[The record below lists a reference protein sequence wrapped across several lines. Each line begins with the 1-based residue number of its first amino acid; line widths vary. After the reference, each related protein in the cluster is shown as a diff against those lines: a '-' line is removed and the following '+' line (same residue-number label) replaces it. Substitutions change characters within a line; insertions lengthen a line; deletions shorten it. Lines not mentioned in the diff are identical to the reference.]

1 MEVLFETFS
10 KTLRGFDPVF
20 IRSLH
25 SRIDWSDRLIA
36 VKGGRGTGKTT
47 MLLQHI
53 RDNIKSGPHVLYV
66 SLDELYFTSNSLVN
80 LADDFVKGGGKFLFL
95 DEVHK
100 YPSWSREVKNL
111 YDTYRNLKIVLT
123 GSSMLEIAKGDA
135 DLSRRAVMYEM
146 TGLSFREFL
155 AIEHGFNFRELS
167 WQEII
172 KDHVPI
178 AHEVIKKIKPLPA
191 FKQYLKYGY
200 YPYFQENKN
209 NYHQR
214 LATTVNLIIESD
226 LPSIERVDYSTIQ
239 KLKKLLYVISTSVP
253 FKPNIQKLSE
263 QIHATRGSTLLYLDY
278 LKNAQLL
285 NLLRSETEGI
295 SYLNK
300 PDKIY
305 LNNPNLLHALAPEN
319 ANTGTLRETFFYNQ
333 LQQVSK
339 ITSSEKG
346 DFRVDKK
353 YIFEIGGKTKTNDQ
367 IKDLPNAYIAA
378 DEIEIGLKNKIPLWL
393 FGFLY

>member
-1 MEVLFETFS
+1 MDPLFESFT
-10 KTLRGFDPVF
+10 KILRGLDTAF
-20 IRSLH
+20 IRYLH
-25 SRIDWSDRLIA
+25 NQIDWTDRLIA
-36 VKGGRGTGKTT
+36 IKGGRGTGKTT
-47 MLLQHI
+47 LMLQHI
-53 RDNIKSGPHVLYV
+53 RDHIKTGPHVLYV
-66 SLDELYFTSNSLVN
+66 SLDELYFTSNSLIN

-100 YPSWSREVKNL
+100 YPTWSREIKNL
-111 YDTYRNLKIVLT
+111 YDTYRELKIVFT
-123 GSSMLEIAKGDA
+123 GSSMLEIAKADA
-135 DLSRRAVMYEM
+135 DLSRRAVVYEI

-155 AIEHGFNFRELS
+155 AIENSLKVPVLKFNDILS
-167 WQEII
+167 N
-172 KDHVPI
+172 HTAI
-178 AHEVIKKIKPLPA
+178 AEEVVKKIKPLPA
-191 FKQYLKYGY
+191 FKNYLRFGY
-200 YPYFQENKN
+200 YPYYQENKN

-214 LATTVNLIIESD
+214 LATTINLVIESD

-239 KLKKLLYVISTSVP
+239 KLKKLLYVVSTSVP

-295 SYLNK
+295 SYMNK

-305 LNNPNLLHALAPEN
+305 LNNTNLLYALAPDY

-333 LQQVSK
+333 LKQIAK
-339 ITSSEKG
+339 ITSSDKG
-346 DFRVDKK
+346 DFKIDGKIVA
-353 YIFEIGGKTKTNDQ
+353 EVGGKNKTGEQ
-367 IKDLPNAYIAA
+367 IKGIAKSFIAA
-378 DEIEIGLKNKIPLWL
+378 DEIEIGLRNKIPLWL